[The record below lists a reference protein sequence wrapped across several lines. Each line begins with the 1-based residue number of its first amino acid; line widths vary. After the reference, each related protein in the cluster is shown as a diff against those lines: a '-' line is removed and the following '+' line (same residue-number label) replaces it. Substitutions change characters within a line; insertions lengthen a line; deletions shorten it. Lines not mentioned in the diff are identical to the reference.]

1 MINQSHASVLDINGE
16 EHEKLLKSKI
26 LIAKNIAENYTLADN
41 VRKKL
46 IAIGLKESNIENL
59 NTIDDYFE
67 KVNDYDIIIDCLQ
80 DIKSKF
86 ILNNL
91 SIKYTKPLIYANLI
105 NTYAQITT
113 IVPKKTPCL
122 KCLFPELDFD
132 SYKDFCTQEQP
143 FAINQIADIE
153 VKEAINLLLNKETG
167 LKNNLLTFNAND
179 MKFRNIK
186 LSKNYHCK
194 ICSTI

>member
-1 MINQSHASVLDINGE
+1 MINQSLASVLDINGE

-91 SIKYTKPLIYANLI
+91 SIKYTKPLISE
-105 NTYAQITT
+105 
-113 IVPKKTPCL
+113 
-122 KCLFPELDFD
+122 F
-132 SYKDFCTQEQP
+132 
-143 FAINQIADIE
+143 
-153 VKEAINLLLNKETG
+153 
-167 LKNNLLTFNAND
+167 KN
-179 MKFRNIK
+179 
-186 LSKNYHCK
+186 
-194 ICSTI
+194 

>member
-1 MINQSHASVLDINGE
+1 MINQSLASVLDINGE

-113 IVPKKTPCL
+113 IVPKETPCL

-132 SYKDFCTQEQP
+132 SYKDFCTPKQP

>member
-16 EHEKLLKSKI
+16 EHKKLLKSKI

-59 NTIDDYFE
+59 STINDYFE

-113 IVPKKTPCL
+113 IVPKETPCL

-132 SYKDFCTQEQP
+132 SYKDFYTQKQP
-143 FAINQIADIE
+143 FAINKIADIE
-153 VKEAINLLLNKETG
+153 VKEVINLLLNKETG
-167 LKNNLLTFNAND
+167 LKNNLLTFNAD
-179 MKFRNIK
+179 EMKFRTIK

>member
-86 ILNNL
+86 ILN
-91 SIKYTKPLIYANLI
+91 
-105 NTYAQITT
+105 TYAQITT
-113 IVPKKTPCL
+113 IVPKETPCL

-132 SYKDFCTQEQP
+132 SYKDFCTPKQP

>member
-105 NTYAQITT
+105 N
-113 IVPKKTPCL
+113 
-122 KCLFPELDFD
+122 
-132 SYKDFCTQEQP
+132 QP